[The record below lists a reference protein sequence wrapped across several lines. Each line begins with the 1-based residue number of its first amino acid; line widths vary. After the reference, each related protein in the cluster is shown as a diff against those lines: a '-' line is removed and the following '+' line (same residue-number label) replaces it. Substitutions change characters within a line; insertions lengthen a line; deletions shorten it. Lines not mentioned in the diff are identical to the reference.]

1 MRPLVALFL
10 AIVTTAAHGGPR
22 SSGSYSIASDSI
34 NAGGTRTSSTV
45 YSNTG
50 SITEVTGISS
60 ASSPAETVKH
70 GFIGQQYE
78 GTGLQLT
85 STAPNLNEG
94 TSLQLTARQTLDDA
108 TLLALPATSITWSVQ
123 NGPLAGINASG
134 LATAATVFQDTL
146 ATVQGLYLSH
156 TGTLGLTVLNVS
168 NDDIPGYT
176 GDGLDDAWQVQYF
189 GLGNPAAA
197 PTFDADSDGQDN
209 LFEFIAG
216 GNPINGGSRFLI
228 QIAPVPSQAG
238 QMKLLISPR
247 LPDRTYTVKVSS
259 ALGPGAV
266 WTTLTGFNTTDNG
279 TERTI
284 TDNNATGPAKFY
296 RVEIVK
302 P

>member
-1 MRPLVALFL
+1 MRPLFALFF
-10 AIVTTAAHGGPR
+10 AIVTTAALGGPR

-34 NAGGTRTSSTV
+34 NTGGARASSAA

-50 SITEVTGISS
+50 SITDVTGISS
-60 ASSPAETVKH
+60 AATPAETAKH

-78 GTGLQLT
+78 VTGLQLT

-123 NGPLAGINASG
+123 SGPLAGINASG
-134 LATAATVFQDTL
+134 LAAAATVFQDTL
-146 ATVQGLYLSH
+146 ATAQGLYLTH

-197 PTFDADSDGQDN
+197 PAFDADFDGQDN

-216 GNPINGGSRFLI
+216 INPISGDSRFLI
-228 QIAPVPSQAG
+228 QSAHVPSQPG
-238 QMKLLISPR
+238 QMNILISPR
-247 LPDRTYTVKVSS
+247 LPGRTYTVKVSPT
-259 ALGPGAV
+259 LGPGAV
-266 WTTLTGFNTTDNG
+266 WTTLTGFTTTDNG

-284 TDNNATGPAKFY
+284 TDPNASGPAKFY